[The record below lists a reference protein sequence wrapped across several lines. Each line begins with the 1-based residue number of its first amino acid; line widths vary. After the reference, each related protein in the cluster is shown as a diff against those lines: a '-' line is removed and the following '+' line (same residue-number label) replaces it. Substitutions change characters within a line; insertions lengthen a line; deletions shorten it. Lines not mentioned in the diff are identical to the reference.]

1 MEVTRADIVV
11 RPLEPLTIADF
22 QDLLSHYTT
31 SQRYIV
37 TQEVTQNRH
46 HDAETQK
53 GAIAGGLPGKVS
65 LAMELVQLDEPQQVT
80 EWVPDQEDVGRYND
94 ALSHGLSYGAYA
106 KGEKEEEEQMVGLV
120 VAEHRKWN
128 NTVWVWEVH
137 VHKDWRGKG
146 VGSRLMEALVD
157 SARDKL
163 KASMIVCETQA
174 LNVPAIGFYARQGF
188 RFDGI
193 DVSYYREDGLKQQD
207 IAVFMKLP
215 LLYS

>member
-1 MEVTRADIVV
+1 MEAKRADIVL
-11 RPLEPLTIADF
+11 RPLAPLTIADF
-22 QDLLSHYTT
+22 QRLLSHYTT

-37 TQEVTQNRH
+37 TQEVIQNQH
-46 HDAETQK
+46 HAETQK
-53 GAIAGGLPGKVS
+53 GATGGLPGKVS
-65 LAMELVQLDEPQQVT
+65 LSMELVQLDEPQQVT
-80 EWVPDQEDVGRYND
+80 EWVPEQEDVDRYND
-94 ALSHGLSYGAYA
+94 ALSQGLSYGAYA
-106 KGEKEEEEQMVGLV
+106 KGEKEGGAEQMVGLV